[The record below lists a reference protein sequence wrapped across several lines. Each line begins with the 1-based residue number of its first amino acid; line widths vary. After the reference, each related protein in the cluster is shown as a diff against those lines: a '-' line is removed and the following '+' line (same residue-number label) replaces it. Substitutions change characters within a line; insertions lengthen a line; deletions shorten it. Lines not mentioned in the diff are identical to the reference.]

1 LVFDRFFFNYD
12 VYVGQAIPIGVSYY
26 SYATELLVAGL
37 CIKIYDLTFHI
48 RKRTEKM
55 RLPHERGD
63 SEVYVV
69 MQKKVIS
76 TAQKPSKST
85 LSVRTVFAKR
95 CGPKI
100 EIESY

>member
-1 LVFDRFFFNYD
+1 MVFDRFFFNYD

-37 CIKIYDLTFHI
+37 CIKIYDLTFPI

-69 MQKKVIS
+69 MQKKS
-76 TAQKPSKST
+76 NFDRTKTFQKHSLSKNSI
-85 LSVRTVFAKR
+85 R
-95 CGPKI
+95 
-100 EIESY
+100 